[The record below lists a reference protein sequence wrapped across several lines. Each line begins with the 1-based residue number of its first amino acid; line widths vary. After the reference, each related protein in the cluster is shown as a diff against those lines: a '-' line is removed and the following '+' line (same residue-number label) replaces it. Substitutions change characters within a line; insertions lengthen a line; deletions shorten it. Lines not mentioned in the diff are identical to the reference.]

1 MKARKLPSGKW
12 NIRVKVGTK
21 NGITQYKSIT
31 GNTRAEVEALA
42 RVQDLEPSDD
52 LTVQEA
58 CESFLKAR
66 KKELSPSTLR
76 GYQGTFV
83 KYIEQD
89 RIGCVKLEKVSTPML
104 QEWVSRMDLS
114 QKSKKNHYG
123 FLLTV
128 LRYYGIEKVF
138 RVRIAPTEPVE
149 MYTPT
154 IAEVNRVIA
163 LADDETRIAIALAC
177 FGLRRGEICALT
189 SDDLDRMRNTVRI
202 SKAVAKA
209 PDGSFV
215 LKMPKTKKSI
225 RVVPITQ
232 AVMDL
237 LPKSGPVV
245 SCSPDVI
252 TNRFAR
258 AVREAGVPHFRFHDL
273 RSFFASIA
281 LSSAVGSG
289 SRTVQDLGGWQTD
302 RVLKSHYDRSI
313 SDVRKKDEDAIILY
327 FQNHLKM
334 GTNSTR

>member
-21 NGITQYKSIT
+21 DGKTLYKSIT
-31 GNTRAEVEALA
+31 GKSRADVEAQA
-42 RVQDLEPSDD
+42 RVIDPEPTED

-76 GYQGTFV
+76 GYQGTFA
-83 KYIEQD
+83 KYIEED

-154 IAEVNRVIA
+154 IEEVNRVMA
-163 LADDETRIAIALAC
+163 LVDDETRIAIALAC

-189 SDDLDRMRNTVRI
+189 SDDLDRMRNTVSI
-202 SKAVAKA
+202 SKALAKD

-237 LPKSGPVV
+237 LPKSGQIV

-258 AVREAGVPHFRFHDL
+258 AVREAGVHHFRFHDL

-313 SDVRKKDEDAIILY
+313 SDVRKKDEEAIILY

-334 GTNSTR
+334 GTK